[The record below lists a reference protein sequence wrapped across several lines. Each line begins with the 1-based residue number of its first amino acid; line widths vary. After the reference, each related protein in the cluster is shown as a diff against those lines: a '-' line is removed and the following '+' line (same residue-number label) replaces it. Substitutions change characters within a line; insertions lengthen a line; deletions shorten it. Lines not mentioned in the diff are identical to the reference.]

1 MKLKNIM
8 AISQA
13 RKNIFAIA
21 NDVQKPATYYV
32 LTENGKAK
40 AVIMSAEEFDSWRET
55 VEALAEMPDLPKKI
69 KEFEKDI
76 KSGKYK
82 AYPSLNEISGKAN
95 ATGKKGVR

>member
-8 AISQA
+8 AVSQA
-13 RKNIFAIA
+13 RKNIFNII

-32 LTENGKAK
+32 LTENGRAK

-55 VEALAEMPDLPKKI
+55 VETLNEMPDLPSGI
-69 KEFEKDI
+69 KEFEKDL

-82 AYPSLNEISGKAN
+82 TYPSLNEIPGKADS
-95 ATGKKGVR
+95 AGKA